1 MTLPWRWS
9 RYGNTNKGEAFQG
22 RRRRGSAAAV
32 RHSEPGACFPAIG
45 AAIDSPRTQRGGAMM
60 RRREFI
66 AGLGAAA
73 WPLAARAQQP
83 AMPVIGFLHAGSP
96 GEFRGGV
103 AELREGLKEAGY
115 VEGKNVAIEVHS
127 ANLQFAKLPV
137 LANDLVRRQVAV
149 IIAAGGLDAAQAA
162 RSATSTIPIVV
173 ANGFDLV
180 KYGFAESLNRP
191 GGNITGVTAL
201 SIDLMGK
208 RVGLLHE
215 LLPHA
220 TTFAFLS
227 SGSRAPASEDQ
238 KNDALSAASAIG
250 LQAFV
255 VTAGSERAF
264 KTAFVT
270 LIERQASALVVGSYA
285 VFGNNANKIVA
296 MAAQHK
302 IPAIYPGPGYARRGG
317 LMSYGSSVSFRQLAV
332 QYVGPIL
339 KGAKPA
345 DLPIQ
350 LATKFEFVVNLKTAE
365 ALGLTVPPTLLALAD
380 EVIE

>member
-1 MTLPWRWS
+1 
-9 RYGNTNKGEAFQG
+9 
-22 RRRRGSAAAV
+22 
-32 RHSEPGACFPAIG
+32 
-45 AAIDSPRTQRGGAMM
+45 MM

-66 AGLGAAA
+66 AGLGTAA

-270 LIERQASALVVGSYA
+270 LNERQASALVVGSYA

-317 LMSYGSSVSFRQLAV
+317 LMSYGSSISFRQLAV

-350 LATKFEFVVNLKTAE
+350 QATKFEFVVNLKTAE

>member
-1 MTLPWRWS
+1 LV
-9 RYGNTNKGEAFQG
+9 G
-22 RRRRGSAAAV
+22 R
-32 RHSEPGACFPAIG
+32 GAG
-45 AAIDSPRTQRGGAMM
+45 AD
-60 RRREFI
+60 
-66 AGLGAAA
+66 
-73 WPLAARAQQP
+73 AARTGDRLSP
-83 AMPVIGFLHAGSP
+83 CWSP

-137 LANDLVRRQVAV
+137 LANDLVHRQVAV

-162 RSATSTIPIVV
+162 RSATSTTPIVV
-173 ANGFDLV
+173 TNGGFDLV

-191 GGNITGVTAL
+191 GGNITGVMEL
-201 SIDLMGK
+201 SIHLMGK

-215 LLPHA
+215 LLPD
-220 TTFAFLS
+220 TTTLAFLS
-227 SGSRAPASEDQ
+227 SGSRVPASEDQ

-264 KTAFVT
+264 ETAFVT

-296 MAAQHK
+296 MAAQYK
-302 IPAIYPGPGYARRGG
+302 IPAIYPGSSYVRRGG
-317 LMSYGSSVSFRQLAV
+317 LMSYGSIISFRQLAV
-332 QYVGPIL
+332 QYVAPIL

-350 LATKFEFVVNLKTAE
+350 QATKFELAINLKTAK